1 VQLALSVTKVQ
12 LDYLV
17 TKVFL
22 VLEVYLVT
30 KVTKAHKVPLVTKD
44 LQDLLGFLD

>member
-1 VQLALSVTKVQ
+1 VQLVQLVTKAQ

-17 TKVFL
+17 TRVFL
-22 VLEVYLVT
+22 ELGVYLVT

-44 LQDLLGFLD
+44 SLALLEFLD